1 MESGTKPVI
10 PPTKNNYLASV
21 KITYT
26 VNKVGNIKGLKKFV
40 ISSSPAYLSPVET

>member
-1 MESGTKPVI
+1 MLAIPYLVVAKLLPKPDI

-26 VNKVGNIKGLKKFV
+26 VNIYAKFTA
-40 ISSSPAYLSPVET
+40 PQNL